1 MEKILII
8 SALEKELRPVL
19 EVIDSPLKPRY
30 MEVVEGNKYFI

>member
-19 EVIDSPLKPRY
+19 EVIDGELRKLSKKTY
-30 MEVVEGNKYFI
+30 HG